1 MKRPAAALAL
11 ILAVTV
17 PATVTLTAAPATT
30 AAAAVIAAATD
41 ISGTWNVDGDV
52 VGNPV
57 KFACALKQSGEK
69 LSGTA
74 TIQGK
79 EVPMT
84 GSVKD
89 RVVSFTFDVDHEGTT
104 YTNVYTGK
112 IGDNGII
119 EGTIAVG
126 GVDGTFTAKKQ

>member
-1 MKRPAAALAL
+1 VKRLAATLAL
-11 ILAVTV
+11 ILSVVVTV
-17 PATVTLTAAPATT
+17 TVAVAAV
-30 AAAAVIAAATD
+30 AAAD

-57 KFACALKQSGEK
+57 KFACALKQAGEK

-89 RVVSFTFDVDHEGTT
+89 RVVTFTFDVDHEGTT

-112 IGDNGII
+112 VGDNGVI

-126 GVDGTFTAKKQ
+126 GVEGTFTAKKQ

>member
-1 MKRPAAALAL
+1 VKRLAATLAL
-11 ILAVTV
+11 ILSVVVTV
-17 PATVTLTAAPATT
+17 AVAAV
-30 AAAAVIAAATD
+30 AAAD

-57 KFACALKQSGEK
+57 KFACALKQAGEK

-89 RVVSFTFDVDHEGTT
+89 RVVTFTFDVDHEGTT
-104 YTNVYTGK
+104 YNNVYTGK
-112 IGDNGII
+112 IGENGVI

-126 GVDGTFTAKKQ
+126 GVEGTFTAKKQ